1 MEKNVVKIKFVTYS
15 CSVHLNGKLYKRIAI
30 SNRTGDN
37 ILWNVKK
44 ILKSEI
50 NIDEYEIYRRNELLE
65 VCDNYKSLDS
75 FICRYCDM

>member
-1 MEKNVVKIKFVTYS
+1 MKNNVVKIKFVTYS

-75 FICRYCDM
+75 FIYRYCDM

>member
-1 MEKNVVKIKFVTYS
+1 MKNNVVKIKFVTYS

-30 SNRTGDN
+30 SNITGDN
-37 ILWNVKK
+37 ILWNVQK

-65 VCDNYKSLDS
+65 VCNNYKSLDS

>member
-1 MEKNVVKIKFVTYS
+1 MENNVVKIKFVTYS
-15 CSVHLNGKLYKRIAI
+15 CSVHLNGKIYKRIAI

-37 ILWNVKK
+37 ILMNVQK

-50 NIDEYEIYRRNELLE
+50 NIDKYEIYRRNEILE
-65 VCDNYKSLDS
+65 ICDNYKSLDS

>member
-1 MEKNVVKIKFVTYS
+1 MKNNVVKIKFVTYS

-75 FICRYCDM
+75 FICRYCNM

>member
-1 MEKNVVKIKFVTYS
+1 MKNNVVKIKFVTYS
-15 CSVHLNGKLYKRIAI
+15 CSVYLNGKLYKRIAI
-30 SNRTGDN
+30 SNITGDN
-37 ILWNVKK
+37 ILWNVQK

-65 VCDNYKSLDS
+65 VCNNYKSLDS

>member
-1 MEKNVVKIKFVTYS
+1 MKNNVVKIKFVTYS